1 MSRTDVT
8 LTIRCNDLD
17 ASRLDTMTRA
27 MTRSLRDE
35 GLDAA
40 APRAADAAPGAKGDP
55 ITGATIVLSLIGS
68 GGVAVTLLQVLKAY
82 LERKST
88 LCFQI
93 THPDGRKISID
104 ASYFGKA
111 QLEQT
116 RKTLTDLL
124 ES

>member
-1 MSRTDVT
+1 MSGTDVT

-17 ASRLDTMTRA
+17 ASRLDAMTRA

-35 GLDAA
+35 GLDATA
-40 APRAADAAPGAKGDP
+40 ARAADAVPGAKGDA
-55 ITGATIVLSLIGS
+55 ITSATIVLSLIGS

-93 THPDGRKISID
+93 THPDGRKLSFD
-104 ASYFGKA
+104 ASFFGKA
-111 QLEQT
+111 QQEQT
-116 RKTLTDLL
+116 RKILTDLL
-124 ES
+124 ER